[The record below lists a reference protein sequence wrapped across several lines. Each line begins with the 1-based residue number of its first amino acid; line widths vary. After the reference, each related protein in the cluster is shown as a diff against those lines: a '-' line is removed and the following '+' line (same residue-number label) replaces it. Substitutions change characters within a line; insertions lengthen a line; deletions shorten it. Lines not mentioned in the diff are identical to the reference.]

1 MLDDE
6 DQRAYVLEMVE
17 DAKAKL
23 DMEMEEKRKVV
34 QRQGKDSIE
43 EDDPEKYRQALRN
56 TLTKLFADV
65 EMKKKKL
72 EERDQSERKRQK
84 EQEGAE
90 QDKVKRQKEW
100 KQDWDAKRN
109 DRVDS
114 WRTFQQKGKKRK
126 MSGGLKPPKL
136 KQEKRL

>member
-1 MLDDE
+1 MT
-6 DQRAYVLEMVE
+6 V
-17 DAKAKL
+17 
-23 DMEMEEKRKVV
+23 
-34 QRQGKDSIE
+34 
-43 EDDPEKYRQALRN
+43 DPLLSLQYRQALRN

>member
-100 KQDWDAKRN
+100 KQDWDVCTILLYPTDNKC
-109 DRVDS
+109 S
-114 WRTFQQKGKKRK
+114 IIGKK
-126 MSGGLKPPKL
+126 
-136 KQEKRL
+136 E